1 MGMDGNYCIFSIPD
15 DLVALFKLMSP
26 FSEKIPEFALEYVK
40 DEDMELYDQQVEM
53 YEDVY
58 HHSGNTTYVRYY
70 DTRNHAI
77 YNYDAQS
84 IDWDEYIEVIEET
97 LDLVY
102 TSVDTFS
109 YDVENRFTDL
119 ITFECQLWT

>member
-40 DEDMELYDQQVEM
+40 DEDMELYDQKVEM